1 MNREEFMIKSLYTI
15 ISEHMIIYMRYLN
28 FYVMGRDVP
37 SIRFEWMSRFVMP
50 TPVRLQ
56 RSDLSTSGWKMEN
69 METAEVRGV
78 IALIRG

>member
-1 MNREEFMIKSLYTI
+1 
-15 ISEHMIIYMRYLN
+15 
-28 FYVMGRDVP
+28 
-37 SIRFEWMSRFVMP
+37 MSRFVMP

-78 IALIRG
+78 TDLILY